1 MIFGKKIKK
10 LYICNVGKQR
20 ERAKRYFF
28 NLAYIYS
35 KERTR
40 GTKKI
45 KISQNSLKAQFA
57 SERLKSRSRFFERV
71 GNRWGVQKFLSR
83 KPKIK
88 ISVKRSKRS
97 QRKAKEQSNKFNLV
111 NLNKIYIFAL

>member
-1 MIFGKKIKK
+1 M
-10 LYICNVGKQR
+10 YESER
-20 ERAKRYFF
+20 ESKAKAMYYFLTF
-28 NLAYIYS
+28 VYIYS

-45 KISQNSLKAQFA
+45 KVNQNSLKAQFA

-71 GNRWGVQKFLSR
+71 RKRWGVQKFLNR

-88 ISVKRSKRS
+88 ISAKRSKRS
-97 QRKAKEQSNKFNLV
+97 QRKPQRKTKSKV
-111 NLNKIYIFAL
+111 CK

>member
-1 MIFGKKIKK
+1 M
-10 LYICNVGKQR
+10 YESER
-20 ERAKRYFF
+20 ESRAKAMYYFLTF
-28 NLAYIYS
+28 VYIYS

-45 KISQNSLKAQFA
+45 KENQNSLKAQFA
-57 SERLKSRSRFFERV
+57 NERPKSRSRFFERV

-88 ISVKRSKRS
+88 SRQKDQKRS

-111 NLNKIYIFAL
+111 NPNKIYTFAL